1 MFFLQASGSSDVSK
15 LMFIGS
21 IGMITLAIGI
31 IVFVIMHQ
39 RKVIKYHIQMKQ
51 LEAEKQQVFLNASI
65 RFQEEER
72 QNLLLFIWKKRK
84 SLLIV
89 TGIAS
94 ILALVVSLL
103 MKPLFLSTALVFP
116 AATSS
121 VSFSEQ
127 RNATASSMDFGVE
140 EQAEQLVQILQ
151 SSRIREKVITKFDL
165 MNHYGI
171 DSTDENKN
179 YKMMKEYEGHISFIR
194 TRYGSIQIDVL
205 DEKPELAA
213 EIANKIVDLIDTVK
227 NSMISERT
235 MPAFEVNKR
244 KRDLLDQDLNTILVQ
259 LDSLGEKGVIS
270 MEGRTNLF
278 TAFVESKSEKDREF
292 LKKQIDVNL
301 LYGPRFDGLEE
312 MRDEKIEKLE
322 KFLDSYEQAES
333 DAYANYTHKFIVER
347 AVVADKKDKP
357 KRMIIVILAAI
368 GTFIFMVFLLLINEK
383 IKELKKQA

>member
-1 MFFLQASGSSDVSK
+1 
-15 LMFIGS
+15 
-21 IGMITLAIGI
+21 
-31 IVFVIMHQ
+31 
-39 RKVIKYHIQMKQ
+39 
-51 LEAEKQQVFLNASI
+51 
-65 RFQEEER
+65 
-72 QNLLLFIWKKRK
+72 
-84 SLLIV
+84 
-89 TGIAS
+89 
-94 ILALVVSLL
+94 
-103 MKPLFLSTALVFP
+103 
-116 AATSS
+116 
-121 VSFSEQ
+121 
-127 RNATASSMDFGVE
+127 
-140 EQAEQLVQILQ
+140 
-151 SSRIREKVITKFDL
+151 

-244 KRDLLDQDLNTILVQ
+244 KRDLLDQDLKTILVQ

-278 TAFVESKSEKDREF
+278 TALVESKSEKDREF